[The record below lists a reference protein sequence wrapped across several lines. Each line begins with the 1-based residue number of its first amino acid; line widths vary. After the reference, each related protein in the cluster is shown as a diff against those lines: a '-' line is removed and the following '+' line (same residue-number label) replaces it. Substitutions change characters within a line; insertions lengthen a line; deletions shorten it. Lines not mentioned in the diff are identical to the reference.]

1 MPQKQVGNFFKE
13 KLDPTELT
21 PSCLP
26 QDLSRFS
33 GLLLYLSL
41 NMSCNFL
48 LMQMVL
54 TPSPTGQERKQT
66 GRAPPVTSLQAGW
79 TGAQRQPAGAAGQVE
94 CRE

>member
-1 MPQKQVGNFFKE
+1 
-13 KLDPTELT
+13 
-21 PSCLP
+21 
-26 QDLSRFS
+26 
-33 GLLLYLSL
+33 
-41 NMSCNFL
+41 MSCNFIL
-48 LMQMVL
+48 IQMVL